1 MIQKILQN
9 KRTQSFSWKSVVIL
23 SFLFIFVAPSF
34 LWAGNCP
41 QPRNT
46 KKAPSNI
53 YKKVNPLDPSIEN
66 ILVGKGLYEEKAK
79 PLACKFC
86 HGMKGDGRGSMS
98 LGLNP
103 LPRNFTCA
111 KTINDVPD
119 GQLFWIIRNGSP
131 GTGMPAFK
139 KLEDEEI
146 WQIILYLRK
155 LAQSRIV
162 EVQIIPLELDPSV
175 N

>member
-1 MIQKILQN
+1 MIGKIFQTG
-9 KRTQSFSWKSVVIL
+9 RTHSFSWKSVFIL

-34 LWAGNCP
+34 LLAGNCP
-41 QPRNT
+41 QPRYT
-46 KKAPSNI
+46 KKAPSKI
-53 YKKVNPLDPSIEN
+53 YKKVNPVDPSIEN

-111 KTINDVPD
+111 KTIKDVPD

-139 KLEDEEI
+139 KLEDKEI

-155 LAQSRIV
+155 LAQSRIA
-162 EVQIIPLELDPSV
+162 EAQIIPLEFGPLV

>member
-1 MIQKILQN
+1 MILKILQSGGD
-9 KRTQSFSWKSVVIL
+9 KSFPWKSVVIL
-23 SFLFIFVAPSF
+23 SFMFIFATPSF
-34 LWAGNCP
+34 LLAVNCP
-41 QPRNT
+41 QPRYT
-46 KKAPSNI
+46 KKAPSDI
-53 YKKVNPLDPSIEN
+53 YNKVNPVDPSIEN